1 MTGHS
6 HLPGLTG
13 LRRAYYGHLGCTSI
27 CPVTKSK
34 REEATTSPHHRMHL
48 LSPEWTLLSFTGHIC
63 SFLIHLAA
71 SSSFLD
77 KQNAPRVPCLLLAAP
92 LGALIWILG
101 GLSSHHSE
109 NKELVSSLD
118 TAPGKLSTQT
128 NGWINVTTLGLKWSR
143 HRNLG
148 PSLVPVS

>member
-1 MTGHS
+1 MDTPVLHRA
-6 HLPGLTG
+6 HLFLPYPSGSLVLIPGQ
-13 LRRAYYGHLGCTSI
+13 AES
-27 CPVTKSK
+27 
-34 REEATTSPHHRMHL
+34 
-48 LSPEWTLLSFTGHIC
+48 
-63 SFLIHLAA
+63 
-71 SSSFLD
+71 
-77 KQNAPRVPCLLLAAP
+77 PRVPCLLLAAP

-118 TAPGKLSTQT
+118 TAPGKLSTQA